1 MDLTRKE
8 LARKMWG
15 FGWRLSFAAMALG
28 GSGAGLL
35 LLWLSVVLGG
45 AKLRL
50 PRAVLPLM
58 IPLGLWMVVTSVFAQ
73 DPAVAFAAS
82 IGSWL
87 LILTAFSINEDT
99 PSFSELTKLCFFGS
113 LAAALVAYSAP
124 LRGLRRAA
132 AFVGV
137 NAFGTGIFLATAL
150 GLCYLNSAP
159 ERRKWQLPFL
169 LSMGLA
175 ELLTFSRGGWLGF
188 LTMSSVFYLRD
199 KKVVAALMLLVLL
212 FVSVAWVWP
221 PLAERGKSIMSLA
234 ANQDR
239 VRIYKRTC
247 RMIKDHPLLGI
258 GAGNFPGAYEAY
270 SPPEQLVW
278 HAHNIYLSTMVELG
292 LPGGILFLLLLVRV
306 VVAAWR
312 CKATLMGR
320 CLLAGILGCLVHG
333 LFDVTVFDIHIGMA
347 FWSFGGFALYAESR
361 LSETAQAAF
370 G

>member
-132 AFVGV
+132 SFVGV
-137 NAFGTGIFLATAL
+137 NAFGTGI
-150 GLCYLNSAP
+150 
-159 ERRKWQLPFL
+159 
-169 LSMGLA
+169 
-175 ELLTFSRGGWLGF
+175 
-188 LTMSSVFYLRD
+188 
-199 KKVVAALMLLVLL
+199 
-212 FVSVAWVWP
+212 
-221 PLAERGKSIMSLA
+221 
-234 ANQDR
+234 
-239 VRIYKRTC
+239 
-247 RMIKDHPLLGI
+247 
-258 GAGNFPGAYEAY
+258 
-270 SPPEQLVW
+270 
-278 HAHNIYLSTMVELG
+278 
-292 LPGGILFLLLLVRV
+292 
-306 VVAAWR
+306 
-312 CKATLMGR
+312 
-320 CLLAGILGCLVHG
+320 
-333 LFDVTVFDIHIGMA
+333 
-347 FWSFGGFALYAESR
+347 SR
-361 LSETAQAAF
+361 LRP
-370 G
+370 